1 MKLWKPAVT
10 SAVLSVVFMLVYG
23 ATNWLTAQRTD
34 VGMLFFEWERAIP
47 FVPWLIVPY
56 MSIDLF
62 FVGAPFLCKSE
73 EELKVFGR
81 RVAFAVLVA
90 GAVFLLFPL
99 KFAFVRP
106 ATSGLFGFLFNA
118 LTGFDQPFNL
128 LPSLHITLR
137 TILAAMYVRH
147 AKGVWKWVAHV
158 WFSLIGIS
166 TVLVYQHHV
175 LDVVGGFVVAGLA
188 FYLFSESPR
197 RVAFVPNYR
206 VGFYYLGGFALVA
219 AIILSSGPWAAI
231 LLWPAMSL
239 LIVAAGYF
247 KFGPSIYRKR
257 DGRIPLA
264 AQLVLGP
271 VLFGQYVSLWFYK
284 RQCRAYDEVAE
295 NVWIGRRLNDHEAA
309 EVVRDGVTAV
319 LDLTAEFSEATAF
332 RGVKYLNIPISDL
345 TAPTREQLRSMAEFI
360 AEESRNGFVY
370 VHCKAGYSRSAA
382 AVAAYLIESGACR
395 SGAEAFAIVQA
406 ARPSVVIRPEI
417 WQALEG
423 EGRGCRALDA
433 DAQKV
438 VRAQQVALSNTLN
451 YAPG

>member
-1 MKLWKPAVT
+1 VKLWRPAVT
-10 SAVLSVVFMLVYG
+10 SAVLSVLFMLVYG

-73 EELKVFGR
+73 EELKVFAR
-81 RVAFAVLVA
+81 RVVFAVLAA

-106 ATSGLFGFLFNA
+106 ATSGLFGFFFKT
-118 LTGFDQPFNL
+118 LTSFDQPFNL

-137 TILAAMYVRH
+137 TILAAMYVRR
-147 AKGVWKWVAHV
+147 ARGVWKWVAHV

-175 LDVVGGFVVAGLA
+175 LDVVGGIVVAVLA

-197 RVAFVPNYR
+197 RLAFVPNYR
-206 VGFYYLGGFALVA
+206 VGFYYLGGFAVIGT
-219 AIILSSGPWAAI
+219 IILSSELWAAI

-247 KFGPSIYRKR
+247 KFGPAIYRKR

-264 AQLVLGP
+264 AKLALGP
-271 VLFGQYVSLWFYK
+271 VLIGQYLSLLFYK
-284 RQCRAYDEVAE
+284 RQCRAYDEVSA
-295 NVWIGRRLNDHEAA
+295 NVWIGRRLNDGEAVEA
-309 EVVRDGVTAV
+309 VRSGVRAV
-319 LDLTAEFSEATAF
+319 LDLTAEFSEARAF
-332 RGVKYLNIPISDL
+332 RGVKYLNIPILDL
-345 TAPTREQLRSMAEFI
+345 TAPTREQLRAMAEFI
-360 AEESRNGFVY
+360 EAESREGVVY
-370 VHCKAGYSRSAA
+370 IHCKAGYSRSAA
-382 AVAAYLIESGACR
+382 AVAAYLIESGECG
-395 SGAEAFAIVQA
+395 SGAEAFEIVKA
-406 ARPSVVIRPEI
+406 ARPSVAIRSEI
-417 WQALEG
+417 WRALESAAPTG
-423 EGRGCRALDA
+423 VKKESALLSS
-433 DAQKV
+433 
-438 VRAQQVALSNTLN
+438 ALTETTKSD
-451 YAPG
+451 

>member
-1 MKLWKPAVT
+1 MGDFQRLAGAAEGFVKLWKPAVA
-10 SAVLSVVFMLVYG
+10 SVVLSALFMLVYG
-23 ATNWLTAQRTD
+23 GINWLTAQRMD

-62 FVGAPFLCKSE
+62 FAGGPFLCKSE
-73 EELKVFGR
+73 EELRVFAR
-81 RVAFAVLVA
+81 RVVFVVLVA

-106 ATSGLFGFLFNA
+106 ATSGAFGFLFNT
-118 LTGFDQPFNL
+118 LTSFDQPFNL
-128 LPSLHITLR
+128 LPSQHITLR
-137 TILAAMYVRH
+137 TILAATYVRH
-147 AKGVWKWVAHV
+147 AKGGWKWLAHV

-166 TVLVYQHHV
+166 TALVYQHHV

-197 RVAFVPNYR
+197 RLAFVPNYR
-206 VGFYYLGGFALVA
+206 IGFYYLAGFAVVA

-264 AQLVLGP
+264 ARLVLGP
-271 VLFGQYVSLWFYK
+271 VLIGQYLSLLFYK
-284 RQCRAYDEVAE
+284 RQCRRYDEVSDK
-295 NVWIGRRLNDHEAA
+295 VWIGRRLNEREAA
-309 EVVRDGVTAV
+309 EAVRSGASAV

-332 RGVKYLNIPISDL
+332 RRVKYLNIPVLDL
-345 TAPTREQLRSMAEFI
+345 TAPTRKQLREMGKFI
-360 AEESRNGFVY
+360 ERESRNGVVY
-370 VHCKAGYSRSAA
+370 VHCKAGYSRSVA
-382 AVAAYLIESGACR
+382 AVAAYLIERGSCK
-395 SGAEAFAIVQA
+395 SGAEAFEIMRA
-406 ARPSVVIRPEI
+406 ARPSIVIRSEI
-417 WQALEG
+417 WKAFEREEVWARPDCQ
-423 EGRGCRALDA
+423 
-433 DAQKV
+433 
-438 VRAQQVALSNTLN
+438 T
-451 YAPG
+451 